1 MHNKPVTK
9 LLKLCLILL
18 AVISSNVQA
27 DFYDS
32 RVKKWEFYLAPQI
45 TDSKDL
51 QFENGATAN
60 LEQDSSLGFGVGY
73 NLNSHI
79 ELALEFVSNDT
90 NYSSTA
96 IPEDPAEPA
105 VTSRGSIYTSTINFG
120 FTFNFLTTPF
130 TPYVTAN
137 LGSTYIDSGVYTGNV
152 GTGCWWYPYWGYI
165 CGPVAQT
172 FTSTEL
178 SYGAA
183 LGLRYD
189 FNRKLFMKGEVR
201 KSFIDMGNSNTPDFD
216 TARLIF
222 GFMF

>member
-1 MHNKPVTK
+1 MHNKPGTK
-9 LLKLCLILL
+9 LLKLCLIWL

-90 NYSSTA
+90 NYTSTA
-96 IPEDPAEPA
+96 IPEDPAESP
-105 VTSRGSIYTSTINFG
+105 VTSSGSIYTSTINFG

-152 GTGCWWYPYWGYI
+152 GSGCWWYPYYGYI

-172 FTSTEL
+172 YTSTEL

-189 FNRKLFMKGEVR
+189 FNRKLYMKGEAR

>member
-1 MHNKPVTK
+1 MHNKPGTK

-73 NLNSHI
+73 NLSSHI

-90 NYSSTA
+90 NYTSTA
-96 IPEDPAEPA
+96 IPEDPAESA
-105 VTSRGSIYTSTINFG
+105 VTSSGYIYTSTINFG

-152 GTGCWWYPYWGYI
+152 GSGCWWYPYYGYI

-172 FTSTEL
+172 YTSTEL

-189 FNRKLFMKGEVR
+189 FNRKLYMKGEAR

>member
-1 MHNKPVTK
+1 MHNKPGTK

-90 NYSSTA
+90 NYTSTA
-96 IPEDPAEPA
+96 IPEDPAESP

-137 LGSTYIDSGVYTGNV
+137 LGSTYIDSGIYTGNV

-172 FTSTEL
+172 YTSTEL

-189 FNRKLFMKGEVR
+189 FNRKLYMKGEAR